1 MQVRRLLRVRK
12 STSNPLVLTKNS
24 KDQMGR
30 VVRFA
35 FPPKRIVSLV
45 PSQTELLFDLGLDDE
60 IVGITKF
67 CVHPKNKW
75 QEKPKVGGTKKIH
88 IDRIREL
95 NPDLI
100 IGNKEENEQEMIV
113 GLEKEFPVWMSDIN
127 SLEDALGMIEE
138 IGKIVNR
145 IEQAVELKDKIVTA
159 FQDLS
164 KSKRSLGNKS
174 AAYFIWRRPYM
185 VAAKNTFINTMMQ
198 KAGFINVFADKT
210 RYPEVTLEEV
220 AKRNPDVIMLSSE
233 PYPFSEQHFDEIRT
247 ICQQANVTLVDGEY
261 FSWYGS
267 RMLDAASYFSK
278 LHASL

>member
-1 MQVRRLLRVRK
+1 
-12 STSNPLVLTKNS
+12 
-24 KDQMGR
+24 MGR

-164 KSKRSLGNKS
+164 KSKEAWVINQLHILFGVDHIWLRQKILSL
-174 AAYFIWRRPYM
+174 I
-185 VAAKNTFINTMMQ
+185 Q
-198 KAGFINVFADKT
+198 
-210 RYPEVTLEEV
+210 
-220 AKRNPDVIMLSSE
+220 
-233 PYPFSEQHFDEIRT
+233 
-247 ICQQANVTLVDGEY
+247 
-261 FSWYGS
+261 
-267 RMLDAASYFSK
+267 
-278 LHASL
+278 